1 MKEVSVD
8 TEPPAQRSHLFTLRL
23 WQEAVGDGES
33 DWRGKI
39 QHVISGEARY
49 FRGWP
54 ALEAF
59 LEEVAGNADAKA
71 PQPNGARIMD
81 GPG

>member
-1 MKEVSVD
+1 MKVVSVD
-8 TEPPAQRSHLFTLRL
+8 REQPAQRSHLFTLRL
-23 WQEAVGDGES
+23 WQEALGDGES

-59 LEEVAGNADAKA
+59 LEEVAGKVDAEA
-71 PQPNGARIMD
+71 AQPSGARATD